1 MTESMSIQVSYVIS
15 LVLTP
20 IERWEAAIH
29 PLSTASANGAWLT
42 AFAWIVLIISV
53 ILLIRIIVRHRRSE
67 YHLKQEIAKLS
78 YINIEL
84 RQEIIELR
92 QEIDKLNEEQVEILE
107 DIIDAEP
114 LGKEIPRFNPQEMKA
129 LSELAKRL
137 Q

>member
-1 MTESMSIQVSYVIS
+1 MTIQVPYVIS

-29 PLSTASANGAWLT
+29 PLSTASANVAWLT

-53 ILLIRIIVRHRRSE
+53 ILLFRVIARHRRSE
-67 YHLKQEIAKLS
+67 HLLKQEIAKLTA
-78 YINIEL
+78 INIEL
-84 RQEIIELR
+84 RQEV
-92 QEIDKLNEEQVEILE
+92 DKLNQEQVEVLE